1 MRAFCF
7 NRPCRLKFLFS
18 IFGLCGAS
26 RLFGMEVSLSNYLTQ
41 IVSCR
46 TLLCA
51 LCTIIRVTPAFLWL
65 KCRTPEFS
73 V

>member
-1 MRAFCF
+1 MWAFCF
-7 NRPCRLKFLFS
+7 SMLCRLGFLFS

-26 RLFGMEVSLSNYLTQ
+26 RLFGMEVSLSNYLTR
-41 IVSCR
+41 IVSSR
-46 TLLCA
+46 TSLCA

-65 KCRTPEFS
+65 KCRTIEFS